1 MNTQREAIVEK
12 LRKFCLYRDRS
23 HWEVRNKLLDI
34 KVYGLELE
42 TVMAQLIS
50 EDFLNEG
57 RFAKN
62 YSSGKFKMNGWGKIK
77 IKTQLKMKGVSE
89 YNIRKGLESI
99 DDHEYT
105 MQLEKIL
112 DKKWKE
118 LGGAKDFTTIQK
130 LILFGRQRG
139 FEYELIRE
147 VINDWKV
154 PE

>member
-1 MNTQREAIVEK
+1 MNTQREVIVEK

-23 HWEVRNKLLDI
+23 HWEVRNKLLEH
-34 KVYGLELE
+34 KVYGNELE

-50 EDFLNEG
+50 EDFLNEE

-62 YSSGKFKMNGWGKIK
+62 YSTGKFKINGWGKIK
-77 IKTQLKMKGVSE
+77 INAQLKMKGVSE

-118 LGGAKDFTTIQK
+118 SGGAKDYYSIQK

-139 FEYELIRE
+139 YEYDLIRE
-147 VINDWKV
+147 ILNEWKA

>member
-23 HWEVRNKLLDI
+23 HWEVRNKLLDD
-34 KVYGLELE
+34 KVYGHELEL
-42 TVMAQLIS
+42 VMAQLIT
-50 EDFLNEG
+50 EDFLNEE

-62 YSSGKFKMNGWGKIK
+62 YSTGKFKMNGWGKIK
-77 IKTQLKMKGVSE
+77 ISAQLKMKGVSE

-99 DDHEYT
+99 EDDEYSK
-105 MQLEKIL
+105 QLAHIL

-118 LGGAKDFTTIQK
+118 LGRTKDYTTIQK

-139 FEYELIRE
+139 FEYDLIRE
-147 VINDWKV
+147 ILNAWNVTG
-154 PE
+154 